1 MGEFG
6 PILLLTL
13 VLSTESAV
21 HNAAILVAFVV
32 LAVGVAVAA
41 VRSAGRTIPLF
52 EDTVE
57 KSSQLVVRWIVVLV
71 FALGL
76 LASHLGLDLL
86 LGGFAA
92 GLITRQVLRKSE
104 VPIFDS
110 KLNAVAFGV
119 FIPFFFVVSGTRLDV
134 EALFASPAGVGKLF
148 LFFVLFLIVRGVP
161 ALVLYRRVLPL
172 KEDREALALFMATQ
186 FPLVVAITTVAV
198 AGSHAVLDRRRP
210 RGRRC
215 PVNAGRPAART
226 PHAPPRRA
234 QT

>member
-1 MGEFG
+1 M
-6 PILLLTL
+6 
-13 VLSTESAV
+13 
-21 HNAAILVAFVV
+21 AFVV

-104 VPIFDS
+104 VPVFDS

-148 LFFVLFLIVRGVP
+148 LFFVLFLIVAVSPRWFCTGGSPAQRRSRGTRAVHGDAAP
-161 ALVLYRRVLPL
+161 ARRR
-172 KEDREALALFMATQ
+172 DHDGRRQ
-186 FPLVVAITTVAV
+186 R
-198 AGSHAVLDRRRP
+198 GSHAVLDRRRP